1 MYLVELTQS
10 NGLVKVKRRSE
21 DYDVVRAAFDKL
33 KKTMLRELRM
43 FRVQDDGER
52 VLLKAFSRGRAG
64 TPVN

>member
-52 VLLKAFSRGRAG
+52 VLLKTFSRGRAG

>member
-1 MYLVELTQS
+1 MYLVELTQV

-21 DYDVVRAAFDKL
+21 DYDIVRYTFDRL